1 MTNIEYFIKSVAS
14 LIKEERKHSEIDI
27 PFMSQQM
34 NISDSYYRHLER
46 ASTMQV
52 SLHRYAKMT
61 QLISIPLSSVIE
73 AVENNRK
80 KIDKGYYPKLSHCYS
95 IDDYIVEL
103 GKVIRSIRKDL
114 GKSQTNISD
123 KLGFTYYY
131 FGHIEQGKRL
141 TISLYRYKEIATAL
155 DTPLHVI
162 LQQVENNLGIN

>member
-1 MTNIEYFIKSVAS
+1 MSNIENFIKNVAS
-14 LIKEERKHSEIDI
+14 LIKKERKQRGILI

-34 NISDSYYRHLER
+34 NISESYYRHLER

-52 SLHRYAKMT
+52 SLHRYAKMS
-61 QLISIPLSSVIE
+61 QLINTPLSTVIE
-73 AVENNRK
+73 AVETNHNE
-80 KIDKGYYPKLSHCYS
+80 IDKGNHQKLSPSYS

-103 GKVIRSIRKDL
+103 GKVIRTIRKDL

-141 TISLYRYKEIATAL
+141 TISLYRYKEIAIAL
-155 DTPLHVI
+155 DIPLHII
-162 LQQVENNLGIN
+162 LQQVEKNLDIE